1 MMNLVKVW
9 LETEHTLR
17 TFDLCKSCVS
27 DSIEHTVFY
36 PEDED
41 IFLGIER
48 KKGTK
53 VPKNVVVS
61 DSDTFTAAGKLSQQ
75 YKGKIAVL
83 NFANAYHPGGG
94 VLIGAS
100 AQEED
105 LCRVST
111 LYPVLASDIN
121 RKRFYEKHNKCKSA
135 NGTSDIL
142 YSPEI
147 LVFRFN
153 DDQYTYMTPDEFFCV
168 DVITCAAPQLP
179 KGFVERAAEV
189 EKEQLYQIHLE
200 RGRRI
205 IESAVKN
212 GVKVLVLG
220 AFGCGAFQ
228 NDPCIVAKAY
238 RELMISYAHYF
249 ERIEFAVYC
258 TDAEERN
265 YKVFKK
271 ILK

>member
-1 MMNLVKVW
+1 MQNGKMANLIKVW

-17 TFDLCKSCVS
+17 TLDLCKFCIS

-41 IFLGIER
+41 IFPEIKK

-61 DSDTFTAAGKLSQQ
+61 NADTFTTAGKLSQQ

-121 RKRFYEKHNKCKSA
+121 RKRFYEKHCMCKSA
-135 NGTSDIL
+135 KGSSDIL

-153 DDQYTYMTPDEFFCV
+153 DEQYTYMTPDEFFCV

-179 KGFVERAAEV
+179 RGFVEHATEMER
-189 EKEQLYQIHLE
+189 EQLYQIHLE

-212 GVKVLVLG
+212 GAKILVLG

-238 RELMISYAHYF
+238 RELVISYAHCF
-249 ERIEFAVYC
+249 ERIEFAVY
-258 TDAEERN
+258 
-265 YKVFKK
+265 
-271 ILK
+271 